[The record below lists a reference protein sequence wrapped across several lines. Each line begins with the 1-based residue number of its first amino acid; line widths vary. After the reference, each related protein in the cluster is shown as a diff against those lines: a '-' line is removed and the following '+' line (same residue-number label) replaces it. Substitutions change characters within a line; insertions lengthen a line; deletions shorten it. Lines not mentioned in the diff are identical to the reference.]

1 MAGDD
6 IVNQALINYQ
16 KTMAMIKKN
25 TQLQRN
31 VFTTTNYLN
40 SSEYRKLMS
49 NDIFKSTSIELTEK
63 LRKAFKVSNNFT
75 EISQLNT
82 KMIESFRHH
91 WGYNQEFTNTI
102 SSIKNM
108 KIPNIDVLTK
118 IINDNGIA
126 KIGDIKVTS
135 ETIITNGNYVERY
148 PDEYQN
154 QSTEIDKEIDS
165 KEKVEYLTTKLFE
178 PLCNAIVK
186 INESTLPTT
195 SNFTYQLYLHS
206 NDWYTFFMMITII
219 QLIVYVACYEPKQK
233 EDEKIK

>member
-1 MAGDD
+1 M
-6 IVNQALINYQ
+6 NQALINYQ
-16 KTMAMIKKN
+16 KTMAMIKNN

-63 LRKAFKVSNNFT
+63 LRKAFKVINNFN

-82 KMIESFRHH
+82 KMIENFRHH

-102 SSIKNM
+102 NSIKNM
-108 KIPNIDVLTK
+108 KIPNIDVLTET
-118 IINDNGIA
+118 IND
-126 KIGDIKVTS
+126 
-135 ETIITNGNYVERY
+135 NYVERY
-148 PDEYQN
+148 PDEHQN
-154 QSTEIDKEIDS
+154 QGTEIDKEISS

-195 SNFTYQLYLHS
+195 SNLTYQLYLHN
-206 NDWYTFFMMITII
+206 NDWYAFFMMITTI
-219 QLIVYVACYEPKQK
+219 QLIIYVACYEPKKK

>member
-1 MAGDD
+1 M
-6 IVNQALINYQ
+6 NQALINYQ
-16 KTMAMIKKN
+16 KTMAMIKNN

-82 KMIESFRHH
+82 KMIENFRRH

-108 KIPNIDVLTK
+108 KIPNIDGLTE
-118 IINDNGIA
+118 IINDNGIV
-126 KIGDIKVTS
+126 KMGDIKVTS
-135 ETIITNGNYVERY
+135 ETIITNDNYMERY
-148 PDEYQN
+148 PHEHQN
-154 QSTEIDKEIDS
+154 QSTEIDS

-178 PLCNAIVK
+178 PLYNAIVK

-195 SNFTYQLYLHS
+195 SNLTYQLYLHS
-206 NDWYTFFMMITII
+206 NDWYTLFMMITTI
-219 QLIVYVACYEPKQK
+219 QLIIYVACYEPKNE

>member
-1 MAGDD
+1 M
-6 IVNQALINYQ
+6 NQALINYQ
-16 KTMAMIKKN
+16 KTMAMIKNN

-63 LRKAFKVSNNFT
+63 LRKAFKVSNNFN

-82 KMIESFRHH
+82 KMIENFRHH

-102 SSIKNM
+102 NSIKNM
-108 KIPNIDVLTK
+108 KIPNIDVLTET
-118 IINDNGIA
+118 IND
-126 KIGDIKVTS
+126 
-135 ETIITNGNYVERY
+135 NYVERY
-148 PDEYQN
+148 PDEHQN
-154 QSTEIDKEIDS
+154 QGTEIDKEISS

-195 SNFTYQLYLHS
+195 SNLTYQLYLHN
-206 NDWYTFFMMITII
+206 NDWYAFFMMITTI
-219 QLIVYVACYEPKQK
+219 QLIIYVACYEPKKK

>member
-1 MAGDD
+1 M
-6 IVNQALINYQ
+6 NQALINYQ
-16 KTMAMIKKN
+16 KTMAMVKNN

-63 LRKAFKVSNNFT
+63 LRKAFKVSNNFN

-82 KMIESFRHH
+82 KMIENFRHH

-102 SSIKNM
+102 NSIKNM
-108 KIPNIDVLTK
+108 KIPNIDVLTET
-118 IINDNGIA
+118 IND
-126 KIGDIKVTS
+126 
-135 ETIITNGNYVERY
+135 NYVERY
-148 PDEYQN
+148 PDEHQN
-154 QSTEIDKEIDS
+154 QSTEIAS

-195 SNFTYQLYLHS
+195 SNLTYQLYLHN
-206 NDWYTFFMMITII
+206 NDWYTFFMMITTI
-219 QLIVYVACYEPKQK
+219 QLIIYVACYEPKKK

>member
-1 MAGDD
+1 M
-6 IVNQALINYQ
+6 NQALINYQ
-16 KTMAMIKKN
+16 KTMAMIKNN

-63 LRKAFKVSNNFT
+63 LRKAFKVSNNFN

-82 KMIESFRHH
+82 KMIENFRHH

-102 SSIKNM
+102 NSIKNM
-108 KIPNIDVLTK
+108 KIPNIDVLTET
-118 IINDNGIA
+118 IND
-126 KIGDIKVTS
+126 
-135 ETIITNGNYVERY
+135 NYVERY
-148 PDEYQN
+148 PDEHQN
-154 QSTEIDKEIDS
+154 QSTEIDKEISS

-195 SNFTYQLYLHS
+195 SNLTYQLYLHN
-206 NDWYTFFMMITII
+206 NDWYAFFMMITTI
-219 QLIVYVACYEPKQK
+219 QLIIYVACYEPKKK

>member
-1 MAGDD
+1 MTGDY
-6 IVNQALINYQ
+6 IMNQALINYQ
-16 KTMAMIKKN
+16 KTMAMIKNN

-63 LRKAFKVSNNFT
+63 LRKAFKVSNNFN

-82 KMIESFRHH
+82 KMIENFRHH

-102 SSIKNM
+102 NSIKNM
-108 KIPNIDVLTK
+108 KIPNIDVLTET
-118 IINDNGIA
+118 IND
-126 KIGDIKVTS
+126 
-135 ETIITNGNYVERY
+135 NYVERY
-148 PDEYQN
+148 PDEHQN
-154 QSTEIDKEIDS
+154 QSTEIDKEISS

-195 SNFTYQLYLHS
+195 SNLTYQLYLHN
-206 NDWYTFFMMITII
+206 NDWYAFFMMITTI
-219 QLIVYVACYEPKQK
+219 QLIIYVACYEPKKK

>member
-1 MAGDD
+1 M
-6 IVNQALINYQ
+6 NQALTNYK
-16 KTMAMIKKN
+16 KTMTMIKKS

-49 NDIFKSTSIELTEK
+49 NDIFKSNSTELTEK

-82 KMIESFRHH
+82 KMIENFRRH

-108 KIPNIDVLTK
+108 KIPNIDVLTE
-118 IINDNGIA
+118 IINDNGIV
-126 KIGDIKVTS
+126 KMGDIKVTS
-135 ETIITNGNYVERY
+135 ETIITNDNYVERY
-148 PDEYQN
+148 SHEHQN
-154 QSTEIDKEIDS
+154 QSTEIDR

-195 SNFTYQLYLHS
+195 SNLTYQLYLHD
-206 NDWYTFFMMITII
+206 NDWFTFFMMITTI
-219 QLIVYVACYEPKQK
+219 QLIIYVAFYEPNKK

>member
-219 QLIVYVACYEPKQK
+219 QLIVYVACYEPKK
-233 EDEKIK
+233 EEDEKIK

>member
-1 MAGDD
+1 MTGDY
-6 IVNQALINYQ
+6 IMNQALINYQ
-16 KTMAMIKKN
+16 KTMAMIKNN

-63 LRKAFKVSNNFT
+63 LRKAFKVSNNFN

-82 KMIESFRHH
+82 KMIENFRHH

-102 SSIKNM
+102 NSIKNM
-108 KIPNIDVLTK
+108 KIPNIDVLTET
-118 IINDNGIA
+118 IND
-126 KIGDIKVTS
+126 
-135 ETIITNGNYVERY
+135 NYVERY
-148 PDEYQN
+148 PDEHQN
-154 QSTEIDKEIDS
+154 QGTEIDKEISS

-195 SNFTYQLYLHS
+195 SNLTYQLYLHN
-206 NDWYTFFMMITII
+206 NDWYAFFMMITTI
-219 QLIVYVACYEPKQK
+219 QLIIYVACYEPKKK

>member
-1 MAGDD
+1 M
-6 IVNQALINYQ
+6 NQALINYQ
-16 KTMAMIKKN
+16 KTMAMIKNN

-63 LRKAFKVSNNFT
+63 LRKAFKVSNNFN

-82 KMIESFRHH
+82 KMIENFRHH

-102 SSIKNM
+102 NSIKNM
-108 KIPNIDVLTK
+108 KIPNIDILTET
-118 IINDNGIA
+118 IND
-126 KIGDIKVTS
+126 
-135 ETIITNGNYVERY
+135 NYVERY
-148 PDEYQN
+148 PDEHQN
-154 QSTEIDKEIDS
+154 QGTEIDKEISS

-195 SNFTYQLYLHS
+195 SNLTYQLYLHN
-206 NDWYTFFMMITII
+206 NDWYAFFMMITTI
-219 QLIVYVACYEPKQK
+219 QLIIYVACYEPKKK